1 MMYGINI
8 WNTKKLLLVLVISCF
23 FIQGNAQNEQISIQ
37 PISDQEFEVRS
48 LNGIPYTI
56 VLEESNNDGQFH
68 LGSNNS
74 LTFKVGDMI
83 AKRSTVRIVFEDEIY
98 HSLENKLI
106 KQYQTDL
113 QWIENLLGV
122 KEGEFKKLPSRPVFT
137 NNGLE
142 KLKGTVF
149 EYANTDKKEEN
160 FYKWIEKIN
169 YSVGAV
175 QFFRDL
181 FAASNGENNAQK
193 HNFLPINIYE
203 ELQKNR

>member
-1 MMYGINI
+1 MIYRINLQ
-8 WNTKKLLLVLVISCF
+8 NVKKILLMLVVSCSF
-23 FIQGNAQNEQISIQ
+23 MQVNAQNELVSIQ
-37 PISDQEFEVRS
+37 SISDQEFEVRS
-48 LNGIPYTI
+48 LNGIPFTV

-68 LGSNNS
+68 LGINNS

-83 AKRSTVRIVFEDEIY
+83 AKRSTLRIVFEDELY

-106 KQYQTDL
+106 KQYQKDL

-122 KEGEFKKLPSRPVFT
+122 KEGEFKKLPSRPVFS

-149 EYANTDKKEEN
+149 EYVNTDQKEED

-175 QFFRDL
+175 QYFRDL
-181 FAASNGENNAQK
+181 FAASNGENNEQRR
-193 HNFLPINIYE
+193 HFLPINIYE
-203 ELQKNR
+203 ELQKSR

>member
-1 MMYGINI
+1 MIYRINLQ
-8 WNTKKLLLVLVISCF
+8 NVKKILLMLVVSCF
-23 FIQGNAQNEQISIQ
+23 FMQVNAQNELVSIQ
-37 PISDQEFEVRS
+37 SISDQEFEVRS
-48 LNGIPYTI
+48 LNGIPFTV

-68 LGSNNS
+68 LGINNS

-83 AKRSTVRIVFEDEIY
+83 AKRSTVRIVFEDELY

-137 NNGLE
+137 DNGLE

-149 EYANTDKKEEN
+149 EYVNTDQKEED

-175 QFFRDL
+175 KYFRDL
-181 FAASNGENNAQK
+181 FAASNGENNEQR
-193 HNFLPINIYE
+193 HHFLPINVYDA
-203 ELQKNR
+203 LQRNR

>member
-1 MMYGINI
+1 MIYRINI
-8 WNTKKLLLVLVISCF
+8 QNLKKIVLMLVMSCF
-23 FIQGNAQNEQISIQ
+23 FMQVNAQNELVSIQ

-48 LNGIPYTI
+48 LNGIPFTI

-68 LGSNNS
+68 LGINNS
-74 LTFKVGDMI
+74 LIFKTGDMI
-83 AKRSTVRIVFEDEIY
+83 GKRSTLRIVFEDELY

-137 NNGLE
+137 DNGLE

-149 EYANTDKKEEN
+149 EYVNTDQKEED

-175 QFFRDL
+175 KYFRDL
-181 FAASNGENNAQK
+181 YAASNGENNEQRR
-193 HNFLPINIYE
+193 HFLPINIYDA
-203 ELQKNR
+203 LQ

>member
-1 MMYGINI
+1 MIYRINLQ
-8 WNTKKLLLVLVISCF
+8 NVKKILLMLVVSCF
-23 FIQGNAQNEQISIQ
+23 FIQVNAQNELVSIQ
-37 PISDQEFEVRS
+37 SISDQEFEVRS
-48 LNGIPYTI
+48 LNGIPFTV

-68 LGSNNS
+68 LGINNS

-83 AKRSTVRIVFEDEIY
+83 AKRSTLRIVFEDELY

-106 KQYQTDL
+106 KQYQKDL

-122 KEGEFKKLPSRPVFT
+122 KEGEFKKLPSRPVFS

-149 EYANTDKKEEN
+149 EYVNTDQKEED

-175 QFFRDL
+175 QYFRDL
-181 FAASNGENNAQK
+181 FAASNGENNEQRR
-193 HNFLPINIYE
+193 HFLPINIYE
-203 ELQKNR
+203 ELQKSR

>member
-1 MMYGINI
+1 MIYRISLQNV
-8 WNTKKLLLVLVISCF
+8 KKILLMLVISCF
-23 FIQGNAQNEQISIQ
+23 FMQVNAQNELVSIQ
-37 PISDQEFEVRS
+37 SISDQEFEVRS
-48 LNGIPYTI
+48 LNGIPFTV
-56 VLEESNNDGQFH
+56 VLEESNSDGQFH
-68 LGSNNS
+68 LGINNS

-83 AKRSTVRIVFEDEIY
+83 GKRSTVRIVFEDELY

-137 NNGLE
+137 EAGLE

-149 EYANTDKKEEN
+149 EYVNTDQEEED

-175 QFFRDL
+175 KYFRDL
-181 FAASNGENNAQK
+181 FAASNGESNEQRR
-193 HNFLPINIYE
+193 HFLPINVYNA
-203 ELQKNR
+203 LQGN

>member
-1 MMYGINI
+1 MIYRINLQ
-8 WNTKKLLLVLVISCF
+8 NVKKILLMLVVSCF
-23 FIQGNAQNEQISIQ
+23 FMQVNAQNELVSIQ
-37 PISDQEFEVRS
+37 SISDQEFEVRS
-48 LNGIPYTI
+48 LNGIPFTV

-68 LGSNNS
+68 LGINNS

-83 AKRSTVRIVFEDEIY
+83 AKRSTLRIVFEDELY

-106 KQYQTDL
+106 KQYQKDL

-122 KEGEFKKLPSRPVFT
+122 KEGEFKKLPSRPVFS

-149 EYANTDKKEEN
+149 EYVNTDQKEED

-175 QFFRDL
+175 QYFRDL
-181 FAASNGENNAQK
+181 FAASNGENNEQRR
-193 HNFLPINIYE
+193 HFLPINIYE
-203 ELQKNR
+203 ELQKSR

>member
-1 MMYGINI
+1 MIYRVNLQ
-8 WNTKKLLLVLVISCF
+8 NVKKILFMLVVSCF
-23 FIQGNAQNEQISIQ
+23 FMQVNAQNELVSIQ
-37 PISDQEFEVRS
+37 SIGDQEFEVRS
-48 LNGIPYTI
+48 LNGIPFTI

-68 LGSNNS
+68 LGINNS
-74 LTFKVGDMI
+74 LTFKTGDMI
-83 AKRSTVRIVFEDEIY
+83 GKRSTLRIVFEDELY

-137 NNGLE
+137 DNGLE

-149 EYANTDKKEEN
+149 EYVNTDQKEED

-175 QFFRDL
+175 KYFRDL
-181 FAASNGENNAQK
+181 FAASNGENNEQR
-193 HNFLPINIYE
+193 HLFLPINIYDV
-203 ELQKNR
+203 LQKNR